1 MSLER
6 SAHDAMSVPTVTV
19 VIATHARPAQLDA
32 CLEGMAKLDRVAG
45 GLEIV
50 IVDDGGPQSL
60 EPLIGAWNQLPV
72 RLTVRKRG
80 GPAKARNT
88 GAEMAR
94 GRFLAF
100 IDDDCIPLP
109 GWLSALVRE
118 LERRPDHL
126 LGGRVTNGLPEDPY
140 AAATQSITTYARQYY
155 RSEAANEPFF
165 TTNNLALSTERFRHV
180 GGFDTSIR
188 SATGEDRE
196 FCDRW
201 RSYGY
206 PMAEVADAEVV
217 HAHPSTL
224 GSFLRQHYNYGRGIL
239 AVRLIRRKRGS
250 SGFVAEPFSFYW
262 NLILS
267 PLRERGRSR
276 VILAVALMI
285 AAQLATIVGF
295 FSAAVFDL
303 PGRTTRVSADDP
315 RAAKRSLLVDDSDGA
330 P

>member
-1 MSLER
+1 MS
-6 SAHDAMSVPTVTV
+6 APTVTV
-19 VIATHARPAQLDA
+19 VIPTHARPAQLEA
-32 CLEGMAKLDRVAG
+32 CLAGIAKLNPAPG
-45 GLEIV
+45 GFEIV
-50 IVDDGGPQSL
+50 VVDDGGPQSL
-60 EPLIGAWNQLPV
+60 EPLIAAWRDRLPV
-72 RLTVRKRG
+72 RLAVREQG

-88 GAEMAR
+88 GAEMSR

-100 IDDDCIPLP
+100 IDDDCIPHS

-126 LGGRVTNGLPEDPY
+126 LGGRVTNGLPDDPY
-140 AAATQSITTYARQYY
+140 ATATQSITTYARHYY

-188 SATGEDRE
+188 SWTGEDRE

-201 RSYGY
+201 RSFNY
-206 PMAEVADAEVV
+206 PMAEVLDAEVV

-250 SGFVAEPFSFYW
+250 TGFVAEPFSFYW

-267 PLRERGRSR
+267 PLRERGRSHVTR
-276 VILAVALMI
+276 DIALMI

-295 FSAAVFDL
+295 FSAALFDV
-303 PGRTTRVSADDP
+303 PTGSTRLHADDP
-315 RAAKRSLLVDDSDGA
+315 GAAKRSVLIDKGERA